1 MSRRLLIFPVV
12 ALLLGGLLSVMPMH
26 AARGADVVTDKQ
38 LTLIRNN
45 CTDLKVTLTRIQNSD
60 LSLRI
65 NRDSLYQAMANQ
77 LMVPLN
83 QRIASNQL
91 DGTDLIT
98 ITANFKD
105 ADKNYYNAY
114 KSYAN
119 AMSNAINIDC
129 TRQPSQF
136 YDAVAEARTQRQLF
150 YQADQTMVRLMN
162 EYRTQF
168 TVFNKQTLKDQSN
181 G

>member
-1 MSRRLLIFPVV
+1 MSRKLFIFPVT
-12 ALLLGGLLSVMPMH
+12 ALILGGFFSIVHMQS
-26 AARGADVVTDKQ
+26 ARGTDVVTDKQ

-45 CTDLKVTLTRIQNSD
+45 CTDIKVTLTRIQNSD

-65 NRDSLYQAMANQ
+65 NRDYIYQAIASR

-91 DGTDLIT
+91 DGTNLIA
-98 ITANFKD
+98 ITAEFNS
-105 ADKNYYNAY
+105 ADKEYYNAY
-114 KSYAN
+114 RSYAN

-136 YDAVAEARTQRQLF
+136 YDAVAEARVQRKIF
-150 YQADQTMVRLMN
+150 YQADQAMVKLMN
-162 EYRTQF
+162 DYRSQF
-168 TVFNKQTLKDQSN
+168 SIFSKQLAGKSN

>member
-1 MSRRLLIFPVV
+1 MSRKLLALPVA
-12 ALLLGGLLSVMPMH
+12 ALIIGGLLSAIHMQP
-26 AARGADVVTDKQ
+26 ARGADVVTDKQ

-45 CTDLKVTLTRIQNSD
+45 CTNLKVTLTRIQNSD

-65 NRDSLYQAMANQ
+65 NRDYVYQAIANQ

-91 DGTDLIT
+91 DGTDLIA
-98 ITANFKD
+98 ITADFKK
-105 ADKNYYNAY
+105 ADKDYYNAY

-119 AMSNAINIDC
+119 AMSNATSIDC

-136 YDAVAEARTQRQLF
+136 YDAVAEARKQRKSF
-150 YQADQTMVRLMN
+150 YQADQTMVDLMN
-162 EYRTQF
+162 NYRSKF
-168 TVFNKQTLKDQSN
+168 TAFSKQVKAEQD
-181 G
+181 